1 MLLTLDIVLEILLFT
16 PFQAVVVT
24 DLMPFH
30 PVVTLDFRLL
40 TADFVVLLMEF
51 QALVR
56 LLFTL
61 FQALVVEDLMLF
73 QTEDNGGKECSVV
86 TI

>member
-1 MLLTLDIVLEILLFT
+1 MPDTPEDTVERRLLIAEDTVLLTLDIVLEILLFT

-61 FQALVVEDLMLF
+61 FQALVV
-73 QTEDNGGKECSVV
+73 
-86 TI
+86 